1 MSLLII
7 IFILFALLVVAA
19 RTDWS
24 SNVWISLLGVVL
36 ILLFAT
42 KVIGTWLFVIAVIL
56 FIGASLIFTYPPL
69 RKKVLSAP
77 LYASSKRSMP
87 PISDT
92 ERVAIEAGTVWWE
105 ADLFRG
111 NPDFYKFRQLP
122 SAKLTD
128 KEQQFLDGPTEVLC
142 SMLDDWEIT
151 HKHDALP
158 VEVWDFMKK
167 EKFLGMIIPEEYGGL
182 GFSALAHSEVVMKIA
197 SRCISG
203 AVTVMVPNSLGPGE
217 LLAHYGTKEQKDYYL
232 PRLAVGDEIPC
243 FALTGPYAGSD
254 AGAMPDV
261 GIVCKGKYKGKN
273 VLGFKINWDKRYIT
287 LGPVA
292 TLLGLAFKAYDPDHL
307 LGDKEELGIT
317 CALIPTD
324 TKGVEIGDRHYP
336 LNAVF
341 QNGPNYGKD
350 VFIPMEMIIGGKKH
364 IGDGW
369 KMLME
374 SLSAGRGVSLPSLS
388 VAGGKFASRLT
399 GSYSRIRKQFNIPI
413 GYFEGVEEALARIGG
428 MTYVMNAARLL
439 TMVSLDSG
447 EKPSVITA
455 IQKYNM
461 TEMMRQV
468 INDAMDVHGGK
479 GICMGP
485 SNYLARTY
493 QSIPISITVEGANI
507 LTRSLMIFG
516 QGAMRCHP
524 YLLKEVEALN
534 LPDEK
539 QGLNDFDEILSKHI
553 RYTTKNTFR
562 AFVYAISCGK
572 LAPTHGAA
580 ELGHYYQQLSRWSA
594 AFAFLADLTLML
606 LGGKL
611 KRKEK
616 LSGRFADA
624 LSHLYLGAAVLKH
637 YEDQGSQKEDLPLV
651 EWGINYSL
659 YNIQEAI
666 SSILHEFPSKAVGLV
681 ARLLVLPLGRRQR
694 YPNDKT
700 GHKVARLLTE
710 PSASRD
716 RLTEGVYINQN
727 PDDASGKIE
736 YAYIKAIAAE
746 PIEKR
751 LKKSGEKKP
760 YDISY
765 KVWISDLLKNE
776 LISTEEAEILISA
789 REAVHSAISVDSFKP

>member
-7 IFILFALLVVAA
+7 IFIIFALLVVAA
-19 RTDWS
+19 RKDFS
-24 SNVWISLLGVVL
+24 SKVWINILGAVL
-36 ILLFAT
+36 ILLFVT
-42 KVIGTWLFVIAVIL
+42 KLIGLVLFIVSAIL
-56 FIGASLIFTYPPL
+56 FIGASLVLTYKPL
-69 RKKVLSAP
+69 RKKVLSEP
-77 LYASSKRSMP
+77 LYKSFKHAMP

-92 ERVAIEAGTVWWE
+92 EREAIEAGTVWWE

-111 NPDFYKFRQLP
+111 NPDFEEFRKLP
-122 SAKLTD
+122 SAKLSE
-128 KEQQFLDGPTEVLC
+128 KEQQFLDGPTETLC
-142 SMLDDWEIT
+142 SMLDDWAIT
-151 HKHDALP
+151 HEHEALP
-158 VEVWDFMKK
+158 AEVWDFMKK

-182 GFSALAHSEVVMKIA
+182 GFSALAHSEVIMKLA

-203 AVTVMVPNSLGPGE
+203 AVSVMVPNSLGPGE

-232 PRLAVGDEIPC
+232 PRLAVGKEIPC

-254 AGAMPDV
+254 AGAMPDF

-273 VLGFKINWDKRYIT
+273 VIGFKLNWEKRYIT
-287 LGPVA
+287 LGPIS
-292 TLLGLAFKAYDPDHL
+292 TLLGLAFKAYDPDHM
-307 LGDKEELGIT
+307 LGDEEELGIT

-324 TKGVEIGDRHYP
+324 TKGVEIGARHYP

-341 QNGPNYGKD
+341 QNGPNFGKD
-350 VFIPMEMIIGGKKH
+350 VFIPMEMIIGGEQH

-399 GSYSRIRKQFNIPI
+399 GSYSRVRKQFNIPI

-468 INDAMDVHGGK
+468 INDAMDIHGGK

-524 YLLKEVEALN
+524 YLLKEMEALN
-534 LPDEK
+534 LADKEK
-539 QGLNDFDEILSKHI
+539 GLDDFDEVLSSHI
-553 RYTTKNTFR
+553 RYTASNKIR

-572 LAPTHGAA
+572 LAPTHGSAD
-580 ELGHYYQQLSRWSA
+580 LGHYYQQLSRWSA
-594 AFAFLADLTLML
+594 AFAYIADLTLMI
-606 LGGKL
+606 LGGKF

-651 EWGINYSL
+651 EWGINYCL
-659 YNIQEAI
+659 YNTQEAI
-666 SSILHEFPSKAVGLV
+666 SGILHEFPSKPLGLV
-681 ARLLVLPLGRRQR
+681 VRMMVLPLGRRQR
-694 YPNDKT
+694 YPDDKT

-710 PSASRD
+710 PSDTRD
-716 RLTEGVYINQN
+716 RLTEGVYFNQD
-727 PDDASGKIE
+727 PEDPSGVVE
-736 YAYIKAIAAE
+736 YAYIKVIEAE

-765 KVWISDLLKNE
+765 ETWISDLLKNK
-776 LISTEEAEILISA
+776 LVSAEEAKILV
-789 REAVHSAISVDSFKP
+789 ETNKAVFNAISVDSFK